1 MFFEREMANE
11 IIQSAKD
18 YPVVTIMGPRQ
29 SGKTTLVRAI
39 FPEYTYI
46 NLEDPAV
53 REFANTD
60 PKKFLNGHAKGL
72 ILDEIQQ
79 VPQLLSYIQVI
90 VDESKQHGKFILTG
104 SHQLALHEAVSQS
117 LAGRTAI
124 LNLFPMTINE
134 LIAAGYD
141 YNDIDLYLLNG
152 GYPRIYVDNL
162 NPTKA
167 YRNYF
172 QTYIERDV
180 RRLINIKDMQLFQ
193 KFVVLC
199 AGRIGSILNKESLGN
214 DLGISNKTIGV
225 WLSILQASFIIFFL
239 PPYFENFGKRITK
252 SAKLYFN
259 DVGLASYLLGIENI
273 TQIARDPLRGFLVE
287 NLVILD
293 LMKSRLNKGLD
304 PQLYY
309 YRDNHK
315 NEIDVIF
322 KQAQHLIPIEIKAAE
337 TFNRNFLT
345 GVNFY
350 KNLVGERMPHGFVV
364 YAGKHEQEINDISIL
379 NYKNIAK
386 ITNS

>member
-1 MFFEREMANE
+1 M
-11 IIQSAKD
+11 
-18 YPVVTIMGPRQ
+18 
-29 SGKTTLVRAI
+29 
-39 FPEYTYI
+39 
-46 NLEDPAV
+46 
-53 REFANTD
+53 
-60 PKKFLNGHAKGL
+60 
-72 ILDEIQQ
+72 
-79 VPQLLSYIQVI
+79 
-90 VDESKQHGKFILTG
+90 
-104 SHQLALHEAVSQS
+104 ALHEAVSQS

-134 LIAAGYD
+134 LIAVGYNYD
-141 YNDIDLYLLNG
+141 NIDLYLLNG
-152 GYPRIYVDNL
+152 GYPRIYADNL

-180 RRLINIKDMQLFQ
+180 RQLINIKDMQLFQ

-214 DLGISNKTIGV
+214 DLGLSNKTISA

-239 PPYFENFGKRITK
+239 PPYFKNFGKRVIK

-273 TQIARDPLRGFLVE
+273 TQLSRDPLRGFLVE

-293 LMKSRLNKGLD
+293 LMKNRLNKGLD

-309 YRDNHK
+309 YKDNHK

-337 TFNRNFLT
+337 TFNRNFLK
-345 GVNFY
+345 GLNFY
-350 KNLVGERMPHGFVV
+350 KNLVGDTMPHGFVV
-364 YAGKHEQEINDISIL
+364 YAGEYEQQIHDITVL
-379 NYKNIAK
+379 NYKNAAK
-386 ITNS
+386 IV